1 MQEIYTIHPSNSQ
14 LGLTLGAHV
23 VVGLAIA
30 SYVTPLWFMLASL
43 ALVGLLALRET
54 REQLRP
60 GLVRL
65 KLNPGAATIEIEQ
78 GGQPYFC
85 GKYKVYA
92 TRWFAILKLLSN
104 HENRTFILN
113 PDRFDSIQSY
123 RQLRFALCQ
132 MEQGNAD

>member
-1 MQEIYTIHPSNSQ
+1 MQEIYRIPPSNSQ

-23 VVGLAIA
+23 VVGLALA
-30 SYVTPLWFMLASL
+30 AYVTPPWLMLASL

-54 REQLRP
+54 REQLRS
-60 GLVRL
+60 GVVRL
-65 KLNPGAATIEIEQ
+65 KLNPGAAVIELEQ
-78 GGQPYFC
+78 GGQPYFY

-104 HENRTFILN
+104 HENRTLILN

-132 MEQGNAD
+132 MEQVDAD

>member
-30 SYVTPLWFMLASL
+30 IYVTPPWLMFGSL

-54 REQLRP
+54 RERRR
-60 GLVRL
+60 GSVRL
-65 KLNPGAATIEIEQ
+65 KINSATAAIELEQ
-78 GGQPYFC
+78 GGQPYFY

-92 TRWFAILKLLSN
+92 TRWFAILKLLSK
-104 HENRTFILN
+104 HESRTFILN

-123 RQLRFALCQ
+123 RKLRFALGRL
-132 MEQGNAD
+132 EQANAD